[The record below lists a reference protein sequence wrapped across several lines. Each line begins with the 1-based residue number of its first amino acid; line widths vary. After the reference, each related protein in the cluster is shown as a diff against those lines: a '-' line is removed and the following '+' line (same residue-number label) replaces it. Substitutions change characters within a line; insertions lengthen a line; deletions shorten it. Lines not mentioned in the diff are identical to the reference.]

1 MKYIQSYPT
10 DTTVNQIRTI
20 MSHVKSYLRNAAVVL
35 AVIASTSTT
44 KAALIAYEGFNYD
57 AGSLLNNLNGGYG
70 WQTAWLG
77 AGNNSQIVSGSFTYN
92 DGFGNVVTTYGNRL
106 HSTGDGVTD
115 GLPGAVTANT
125 TQSPRRLLPYQGTAG
140 GTTWMSFMA
149 LRTGNPDSAA
159 TPPSDG
165 QGDILYNRAAGVQLF
180 YNAVAGNTSQGSEL
194 ISVGR
199 GTQTSEAGLTLQND
213 TWGLLYKGN
222 AAFSTATTDSFTTPT
237 KANSTA
243 DFILMRIDHVNGV
256 SNPYDDSVSVWLNP
270 RLDSDAFLGAPNL
283 TLVPNQFA
291 DTDRDLAF
299 NVIRIFAGNYSGTS
313 YGSIQVDEI
322 KIGTEFGDVT
332 LNAIPEP
339 SALALLGLGG
349 LAFVNRMRRK

>member
-1 MKYIQSYPT
+1 
-10 DTTVNQIRTI
+10 
-20 MSHVKSYLRNAAVVL
+20 MSQLKSHLRNTAVALAALV
-35 AVIASTSTT
+35 STSTT
-44 KAALIAYEGFNYD
+44 QAALIAYEGFNYD

-77 AGNNSQIVSGSFTYN
+77 AVANSQIVSGSFTYN
-92 DGFGNVVTTYGNRL
+92 DGFGNVVTAYGNRL

-149 LRTGNPDSAA
+149 LRTGNPDSAV
-159 TPPSDG
+159 TPPSDA
-165 QGDILYNRAAGVQLF
+165 QGSILYNRAAGVQLF
-180 YNAVAGNTSQGSEL
+180 YNATAGNTGQGSEL

-199 GTQTSEAGLTLQND
+199 ATQTSETALALPND
-213 TWGLLYKGN
+213 TWGLVYKGGAN
-222 AAFSTATTDSFTTPT
+222 FSSATTDSWTAPT

-256 SNPYDDSVSVWLNP
+256 SNPFDDSVSIWLNP
-270 RLDSDAFLGAPNL
+270 RLDDQNLLGAADL
-283 TLVPNQFA
+283 TLLPGAFA
-291 DTDRDLAF
+291 ENDRDLAF